1 MTANTGVNIWAAERV
16 DPTEKY
22 EDDMSNFRYPI
33 PSHTPAPYSYAFDRT
48 EALRH
53 IVCLRILW
61 RPIKFHNYTFIFT
74 FLGFL
79 WNLTNCTVTLPEAKR
94 KNIPRTH
101 TAVPEI
107 FQAAAL
113 LDDRHHEAPQLAMPH
128 HVRLPGRVNL
138 PPLVV
143 QFVVSFGD
151 NPYMERYPTSDVMRN
166 LEWWEKALSG
176 PGVVHQLFPLGP
188 RIDRHFYLNA
198 STA

>member
-48 EALRH
+48 EALRR

-61 RPIKFHNYTFIFT
+61 RPIKFHNYAFIFT

-79 WNLTNCTVTLPEAKR
+79 WNLTNRTVTLPEAKR
-94 KNIPRTH
+94 KKIPRTH

-107 FQAAAL
+107 FQVAAL
-113 LDDRHHEAPQLAMPH
+113 LDD
-128 HVRLPGRVNL
+128 
-138 PPLVV
+138 
-143 QFVVSFGD
+143 
-151 NPYMERYPTSDVMRN
+151 
-166 LEWWEKALSG
+166 
-176 PGVVHQLFPLGP
+176 
-188 RIDRHFYLNA
+188 
-198 STA
+198 